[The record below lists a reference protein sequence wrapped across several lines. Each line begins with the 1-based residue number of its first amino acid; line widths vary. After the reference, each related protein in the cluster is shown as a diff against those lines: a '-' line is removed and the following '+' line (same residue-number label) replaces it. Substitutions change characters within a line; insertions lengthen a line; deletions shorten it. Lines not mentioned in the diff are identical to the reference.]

1 MGTADAEILGKGS
14 PDFTR
19 HPGSHR
25 LAGPSHDLYTGY
37 DTTTDRVGGP
47 RSGPRFWVQ
56 SGFQGPGQEHPGGTS
71 SGDDEA
77 LHSKLAHG
85 RAESHPGRGG

>member
-1 MGTADAEILGKGS
+1 MGTADAEIIGKGS
-14 PDFTR
+14 PDFTM
-19 HPGSHR
+19 HPGSHS

-56 SGFQGPGQEHPGGTS
+56 SGIQGPGHEHPGGTS
-71 SGDDEA
+71 TGDDVS
-77 LHSKLAHG
+77 LRSKLAYG
-85 RAESHPGRGG
+85 RAESHPCKGG